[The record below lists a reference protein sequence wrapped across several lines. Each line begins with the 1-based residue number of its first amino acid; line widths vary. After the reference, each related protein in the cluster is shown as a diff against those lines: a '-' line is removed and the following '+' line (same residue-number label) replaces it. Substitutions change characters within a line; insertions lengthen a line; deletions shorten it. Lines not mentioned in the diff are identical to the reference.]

1 MFDMTYLLDQ
11 EKQDACD
18 ERLQASIDL
27 IDIDEQFK
35 ESYLDIVERFYTLF
49 ESMYYYYQEINEF
62 IQRVRENYYIDFAM
76 ENIVQEKEG
85 KRLLI
90 EVYYNYGVMLLLL
103 DRLIPAI
110 ARERMMVCY
119 VRYKGAFG
127 TDNTTQVAKM
137 LKGTEA
143 SFSQENPKS
152 SFTTHRLPPRYP
164 MDYFGRFNVDRILIK
179 NLINALKDDDIYN
192 QLAAYPNPGHRSAA
206 LASQAQIIFV
216 LLGFTPDILEQEQAK
231 MREIADK
238 HFPDNFV
245 IQIYQGYLVDITQYW
260 EPFPAARKAIENNI
274 YEANV

>member
-1 MFDMTYLLDQ
+1 MRD
-11 EKQDACD
+11 
-18 ERLQASIDL
+18 
-27 IDIDEQFK
+27 
-35 ESYLDIVERFYTLF
+35 
-49 ESMYYYYQEINEF
+49 
-62 IQRVRENYYIDFAM
+62 NYYIDFAL
-76 ENIVQEKEG
+76 ENIIGEKEG

-143 SFSQENPKS
+143 SFTQPDKGS
-152 SFTTHRLPPRYP
+152 SYTTHNLPARYP

-192 QLAAYPNPGHRSAA
+192 QLAAYPNPSHRSAA
-206 LASQAQIIFV
+206 LAS
-216 LLGFTPDILEQEQAK
+216 
-231 MREIADK
+231 
-238 HFPDNFV
+238 
-245 IQIYQGYLVDITQYW
+245 
-260 EPFPAARKAIENNI
+260 
-274 YEANV
+274 